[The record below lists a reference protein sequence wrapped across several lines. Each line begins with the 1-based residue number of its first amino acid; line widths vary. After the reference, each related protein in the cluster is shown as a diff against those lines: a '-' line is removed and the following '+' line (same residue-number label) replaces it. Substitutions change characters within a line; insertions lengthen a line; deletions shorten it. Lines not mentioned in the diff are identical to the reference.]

1 MKTSFSYGKM
11 MKQFGTPPPP
21 SKRTPLFLSK
31 FFMTPLCP
39 NFKNEKPQSNFRGG
53 EETMNIY
60 TVIQDEVSR
69 VMSFA
74 RNIRGLDR

>member
-1 MKTSFSYGKM
+1 M

-21 SKRTPLFLSK
+21 PPLSKRTPLFLSK

-53 EETMNIY
+53 RGNYEYIY